1 VTRSRRVR
9 GRPARDYEAVGK
21 WFLLAE
27 QRGNPDTR
35 IDRRHAEGLAWT
47 EGNSVQALV
56 HGATYFARLHACL
69 SELASG
75 DRVYFTDWRGDPGQR
90 LRGPGTELA
99 PLLRSL
105 LGRGIAVRGL
115 VWRSHPDQGKFSEQ
129 ENQALGKVVNEAGG
143 EVLMDE
149 RVRRAG
155 CHHQKLVLLQHL
167 QHEDDDVAFVGGIDL
182 CHGRADDEHH
192 HGDHQAIVLN
202 KRYGPRPAW
211 HDVQLEIRGPAV
223 GDIAETFRERW
234 EDPTPLDHKNPW
246 RARLARLRRQPRRA
260 RPLPPMPLDPGPA
273 GPLAVQIVR
282 TYPAK
287 NPPFPFAPKGER
299 SVARAYLKAFRRARS
314 LIYLEDQYLWSDE
327 ISGVLAAALR
337 RSPEL
342 RLIAVVPRFPDS
354 DGILSGPPNRIGQ
367 QVALRRIREAGRERV
382 AFYDLENDKGFPI
395 YVHAKVCVV
404 DDVWATVG
412 SDNMNRRSWT
422 HDSELSCAVLDSRRD
437 GRSPTDPGGMG
448 DGARVFAREL
458 RLELWREHLGHDV
471 ADAELLDPSQGFETL
486 QRAALARDAWHE
498 RGRKG
503 PPPPGRLRMHVTE
516 PVRPWAAWW
525 AAPAYRILV
534 DPDGRPG
541 KLKRARQF

>member
-1 VTRSRRVR
+1 LGTQASHMNDDETV
-9 GRPARDYEAVGK
+9 AK

-27 QRGNPDTR
+27 QRGNPATR
-35 IDRRHAEGLAWT
+35 IDRRHVDGRAWT
-47 EGNSVQALV
+47 EGNLVEALV
-56 HGATYFARLHACL
+56 HGARYFARLHDCL
-69 SELASG
+69 SELAAG

-99 PLLRSL
+99 TFLGSL
-105 LGRGIAVRGL
+105 TRRGVAVRGL

-129 ENQALGKVVNEAGG
+129 ENQELGKVVNEAGG

-155 CHHQKLVLLQHL
+155 CHHQKLVLLHHL
-167 QHEDDDVAFVGGIDL
+167 EHPDDDVAFVGGIDL

-192 HGDHQAIVLN
+192 HGDPQAIVLD

-246 RARLARLRRQPRRA
+246 RARLARLGRRPRRA
-260 RPLPPMPLDPGPA
+260 RPLPPMPADPGA
-273 GPLAVQIVR
+273 VGSLAVQVVR

-287 NPPFPFAPKGER
+287 RPPFPFAPQGER
-299 SVARAYLKAFRRARS
+299 SVARAYMKAVRRARS

-327 ISGVLAAALR
+327 ISGVLAAALE

-354 DGILSGPPNRIGQ
+354 DGLLSGPPNRIGQ
-367 QVALRRIREAGRERV
+367 QAALKRLREAGGERV
-382 AFYDLENDKGFPI
+382 AFYNLENDQGLPI

-412 SDNMNRRSWT
+412 SDNLNRRSWT

-437 GRSPTDPGGMG
+437 ARSPTDPGGMG

-458 RLELWREHLGHDV
+458 RLELWREHLGR
-471 ADAELLDPSQGFETL
+471 DATDAHLLDPAQGFETWRRL
-486 QRAALARDAWHE
+486 ALGRDAWHGG
-498 RGRKG
+498 GRKG
-503 PPPPGRLRMHVTE
+503 PPPPGRVRVHVTE
-516 PVRPWAAWW
+516 PVRPWTARW
-525 AAPAYRILV
+525 AAPAYRILI
-534 DPDGRPG
+534 DPDGRPT
-541 KLKRARQF
+541 KLKRARHF